1 MEDILKKDGLSL
13 ELLGDLSYQSG
24 LGIRLKKNLH
34 YFNREESKNYHRESV
49 VGYQPRSSWRVD
61 NLRIRQ
67 MRLSSRDTTI
77 GRRSNTCFPIRAV

>member
-34 YFNREESKNYHRESV
+34 YFDRKALLEELVSV
-49 VGYQPRSSWRVD
+49 NKFMCIFR
-61 NLRIRQ
+61 
-67 MRLSSRDTTI
+67 
-77 GRRSNTCFPIRAV
+77 